1 MVMRTFQELVRD
13 LDNRRR
19 LGDLPP
25 VVLLGAG
32 ASVESGIEAMD
43 GLFKLVNCADFS
55 EFVEYIETRDAS
67 ERYRLLADFLQTRDP
82 AVVTTGY
89 QALASLC
96 AAKFFDVVLTTNL
109 DPLMDD
115 ALAAAQLWRR
125 DYLLMVNGVLRPDR
139 LEPLLL
145 SRSPRVKVLK
155 LHGDL
160 FHRFM
165 AWTPKEMD
173 AYLND
178 IAMPLQY
185 AMRGRDVLVIG
196 PSLRDDRIRELVLK
210 TGGAVW
216 YLSPGAVPN
225 RIAGLERLRAVV
237 GPKLTFELVFPMM
250 ADALGVSYETSPAE
264 PAVSRRE
271 MPLSAETERRAA
283 GSSHAVTMDDFLNSV
298 VAIAAGDGVPK
309 MTGFVLSNPRVIVT
323 DGWESNVRALQPGPI
338 TIVGTGGRQF
348 KSRVLQHHTVH
359 TFGPLVLEVP
369 PELAAA
375 GLPLNPQVPETA
387 MIVHTAVAAGDR
399 VGVSSGTVTNAAE
412 QSLSIAP
419 IGPVGNLI
427 QLNLAT
433 APGSSGA
440 PVTDATFGVCGF
452 IVAGSTDPD
461 RPVTYMYPAGRWA
474 DVLRDEIP

>member
-1 MVMRTFQELVRD
+1 MAMRTFRELLRD

-19 LGDLPP
+19 LGDLAP

-43 GLFKLVNCADFS
+43 GLFKLANCANFT
-55 EFVEYIETRDAS
+55 EFVDYIETRNAS

-82 AVVTTGY
+82 AVVTPGY

-96 AAKFFDVVLTTNL
+96 AAKFFDIVLTTNL

-139 LEPLLL
+139 LEPLL
-145 SRSPRVKVLK
+145 RSQRPRVKVLK

-165 AWTPKEMD
+165 AWTPQEMD
-173 AYLND
+173 TYLSD

-185 AMRGRDVLVIG
+185 ALRGRDVLVVG
-196 PSLRDDRIRELVLK
+196 HSLRDDRIRELVLE

-216 YLSPGAVPN
+216 YVGPGAVPD

-237 GPKLTFELVFPMM
+237 GPELTFESVFPMM
-250 ADALGVSYETSPAE
+250 ADALGVSYEIPAATRAE
-264 PAVSRRE
+264 SRAE
-271 MPLSAETERRAA
+271 MPLAPEPAQRAI
-283 GSSHAVTMDDFLNSV
+283 GEDHAATVDDFLNSV
-298 VAIAAGDGVPK
+298 VSIAAGDGVPR

-323 DGWESNVRALQPGPI
+323 DGWDLNVRALQPGPI

-359 TFGPLVLEVP
+359 PFGPLVLEVP
-369 PELAAA
+369 AELAAA
-375 GLPLNPQVPETA
+375 GLHLNPQAPETA
-387 MIVHTAVAAGDR
+387 MVVQTAVAAGDR
-399 VGVSSGTVTNAAE
+399 VGISSGAVTNAAE
-412 QSLSIAP
+412 QSIPIDP
-419 IGPVGNLI
+419 IGPVAHLI
-427 QLNLAT
+427 ELKLAI

-440 PVTDATFGVCGF
+440 PVTDAAFGTRGF

-461 RPVTYMYPAGRWA
+461 RPVSYMYPASRWA
-474 DVLRDEIP
+474 DLLRDEIP